1 MDQYLQNIHDSY
13 LEHQRMAEHYKD
25 KDASQQHAA
34 HLVMQRLVD
43 DRNAYLASL
52 SQQPAPGGGGG
63 GSAPPPPPPPPTPP
77 DPWIRTSDY
86 VAPEGVKQADPDIVL
101 FNDEAISPELL
112 LQLQYEDV
120 AGIELINISRSDII
134 DGQNVSYSPIAQLSS
149 LRRRYNPNNIIALPS
164 TSSDAFSRFGIDLI
178 LRGIKEPYFNE
189 NGDLVIEIDEVLEDE
204 IIEAEIDTSG
214 TINRVDFS

>member
-1 MDQYLQNIHDSY
+1 MNWEQWIQVVNATNAAY
-13 LEHQRMAEHYKD
+13 
-25 KDASQQHAA
+25 DAGNDAQKQEAVATREAAAAA
-34 HLVMQRLVD
+34 HQ
-43 DRNAYLASL
+43 NYLANYVPPPS
-52 SQQPAPGGGGG
+52 GGGG
-63 GSAPPPPPPPPTPP
+63 GSAPVPSPPPPTPP

-86 VAPEGVKQADPDIVL
+86 VAPQGVKQADPDIVL
-101 FNDEAISPELL
+101 FDDEAISPELL

-164 TSSDAFSRFGIDLI
+164 TSSDVFSRFGIDLI

-204 IIEAEIDTSG
+204 IVEAEIDTSG

>member
-1 MDQYLQNIHDSY
+1 MADWYSRGESAHKYISDPALADQMDRERGKGVYFVES
-13 LEHQRMAEHYKD
+13 A
-25 KDASQQHAA
+25 
-34 HLVMQRLVD
+34 
-43 DRNAYLASL
+43 
-52 SQQPAPGGGGG
+52 PAPSSGGG
-63 GSAPPPPPPPPTPP
+63 GSPPPPPPPPTPP

-86 VAPEGVKQADPDIVL
+86 VAPQGVKQADPDIVL
-101 FNDEAISPELL
+101 FDDEAISPELL

>member
-1 MDQYLQNIHDSY
+1 MNYLDNINASY
-13 LEHQRMAEHYKD
+13 AEHERMANYYAE
-25 KDASQQHAA
+25 KDAAQQHAA

-43 DRNAYLASL
+43 ERNAYLASL
-52 SQQPAPGGGGG
+52 SQQSSPSGGGG
-63 GSAPPPPPPPPTPP
+63 GSVSTPPPAPTPP

-86 VAPEGVKQADPDIVL
+86 VAPQGVKQADPDIVL
-101 FNDEAISPELL
+101 FDDEAISPELL

-189 NGDLVIEIDEVLEDE
+189 NGDLVIEIDEVLDDE

>member
-1 MDQYLQNIHDSY
+1 MSY
-13 LEHQRMAEHYKD
+13 LDNINASYAEHERMANYYAG
-25 KDASQQHAA
+25 KDAAQQHAA

-43 DRNAYLASL
+43 ERNAYLASL
-52 SQQPAPGGGGG
+52 SQQSTPSGGGGG
-63 GSAPPPPPPPPTPP
+63 GSAPPPPPPTPP

-86 VAPEGVKQADPDIVL
+86 VAPQGVKQADPDIVL
-101 FNDEAISPELL
+101 FDDEAISPELL

>member
-1 MDQYLQNIHDSY
+1 MDYNELQRRLAAQESWHQAIAAGDTARAHDIVRERESIVAAY
-13 LEHQRMAEHYKD
+13 
-25 KDASQQHAA
+25 HAA
-34 HLVMQRLVD
+34 NLPRP
-43 DRNAYLASL
+43 S
-52 SQQPAPGGGGG
+52 PGP
-63 GSAPPPPPPPPTPP
+63 SYSEPPPTPPPTPP
-77 DPWIRTSDY
+77 DPWITTSDY
-86 VAPEGVKQADPDIVL
+86 VAPQGVKQADPDIVL

-149 LRRRYNPNNIIALPS
+149 LRRRYNPNNIIALPA
-164 TSSDAFSRFGIDLI
+164 TSSDVFSRFGIDLI

>member
-1 MDQYLQNIHDSY
+1 MNWEQWMQVVNATNAAY
-13 LEHQRMAEHYKD
+13 AEGD
-25 KDASQQHAA
+25 DAQKQAAVATREAAAAA
-34 HLVMQRLVD
+34 HQ
-43 DRNAYLASL
+43 NYLANYVPPS
-52 SQQPAPGGGGG
+52 SDGGG
-63 GSAPPPPPPPPTPP
+63 GSAPPPPPPTPP
-77 DPWIRTSDY
+77 DPWITTSDY
-86 VAPEGVKQADPDIVL
+86 VAPQGVKQADPDIVL
-101 FNDEAISPELL
+101 FDDEAISPELL

>member
-1 MDQYLQNIHDSY
+1 MNWEQWIQVV
-13 LEHQRMAEHYKD
+13 RAT
-25 KDASQQHAA
+25 DAAYAAGDDAQKQTAVATREAAAAA
-34 HLVMQRLVD
+34 HQ
-43 DRNAYLASL
+43 NYLANYVPPPS
-52 SQQPAPGGGGG
+52 GGGGG
-63 GSAPPPPPPPPTPP
+63 SASAPPPPPPPPTPP

-86 VAPEGVKQADPDIVL
+86 VAPQGVKQAEPDVIL
-101 FNDEAISPELL
+101 FDDEAISPELL

-149 LRRRYNPNNIIALPS
+149 LRRRYNPNNVIALPS
-164 TSSDAFSRFGIDLI
+164 TSSDIFSRFGIDLI